1 MEENSLLKKWKR
13 NYEYRTI
20 SNSMLSSGITVLFAR
35 YNGILG
41 MKYGIIWNE
50 CICVYYCLLA
60 VLRILVSLS
69 AAKSDEKNIT
79 DKNRIY
85 MISPVILILLIISL
99 VGPLALM
106 VMNKKHVSMTMIPAI
121 SMAAYTTYKV
131 VMASV
136 NLKRVQRTKDVLLIQ
151 LRNINFIDAIV
162 SVLTIQNT
170 LLVVNSSADR
180 QDMIILSAISSVVG
194 LGMILFLTTWNIIKS
209 RMQ

>member
-1 MEENSLLKKWKR
+1 M
-13 NYEYRTI
+13 
-20 SNSMLSSGITVLFAR
+20 
-35 YNGILG
+35 
-41 MKYGIIWNE
+41 
-50 CICVYYCLLA
+50 
-60 VLRILVSLS
+60 
-69 AAKSDEKNIT
+69 
-79 DKNRIY
+79 
-85 MISPVILILLIISL
+85 
-99 VGPLALM
+99 ALM